1 MIEIRQTEEVKKWL
15 KGLKDKIAK
24 AKILIRIDRMKEGN
38 YGDVESI
45 GDGYSELRIHQGK
58 GYRVYFASRNNE
70 IILLLCGGDK
80 TTQQADI
87 KKSKTDS
94 EKMGVLK

>member
-24 AKILIRIDRMKEGN
+24 AKILTRIERMKEGN
-38 YGDVESI
+38 YGDVEPI

-58 GYRVYFASRNNE
+58 GYRVYFANRNNE

-87 KKSKTDS
+87 KKAKQIAK
-94 EKMGVLK
+94 KMGVLK

>member
-1 MIEIRQTEEVKKWL
+1 MIEIRQTEEVKRWL

-24 AKILIRIDRMKEGN
+24 AKILTRMERMKDGN
-38 YGDVESI
+38 FGDAEPI
-45 GDGYSELRIHQGK
+45 GDGFSELRVHQGK
-58 GYRVYFASRNNE
+58 GYRVYFANRNNE

-87 KKSKTDS
+87 KKAKQIAK
-94 EKMGVLK
+94 EWGF

>member
-24 AKILIRIDRMKEGN
+24 AKILTRIERMKEGN
-38 YGDVESI
+38 YGDVEPI
-45 GDGYSELRIHQGK
+45 GNGYSELRIHQGK
-58 GYRVYFASRNNE
+58 GYRVYFANRNNE

-87 KKSKTDS
+87 KKAKQIA
-94 EKMGVLK
+94 KKWGL

>member
-24 AKILIRIDRMKEGN
+24 AKILTRIERMKEGN
-38 YGDVESI
+38 YGDVEPV
-45 GDGYSELRIHQGK
+45 GDGYSVLRIHQGK
-58 GYRVYFASRNNE
+58 GYRVYFANRNNE

-87 KKSKTDS
+87 KKAKQIA
-94 EKMGVLK
+94 KKWGF

>member
-24 AKILIRIDRMKEGN
+24 AKILIRIERMKEGN
-38 YGDVESI
+38 YGDVEPI

-58 GYRVYFASRNNE
+58 GYRVYFANRNNE

-87 KKSKTDS
+87 KKAKQIA
-94 EKMGVLK
+94 KKWGF